1 MQSATSYLDRV
12 LPAIDEVGGRFAAL
26 ATSAADPDAPVP
38 SLPGWT
44 VRQAVEHMV
53 TVAPRYARGP
63 EGGGSW
69 VADPRELAA
78 LNQAEIDALGSMD
91 MAALAGRLRGELAA
105 LAAQVEGYGGQP
117 PLFRFHGGERVRADV
132 ALGILLGELVVHGWD
147 LARALDRPW
156 PIEPG
161 HVALIVEGV
170 NPILPG
176 WVDPAAAKGLDATF
190 ELRLRGLTTQVWSFR
205 DGRLQVNPDDGRR
218 ADVHISGDPA
228 AVLLLLLYRRQGQ
241 WRYIAAGK
249 LLAWGRRPWLAFTL
263 TRRFHKP

>member
-1 MQSATSYLDRV
+1 MPSATSYLDRV
-12 LPAIDEVGGRFAAL
+12 LPAIDVVGGRFAAL

-44 VRQAVEHMV
+44 VRQAVEHVV

-78 LNQAEIDALGSMD
+78 LNQAEIEALDSMD
-91 MAALAGRLRGELAA
+91 MAGLAGRLQGELAA
-105 LAAQVEGYGGQP
+105 LASQVEGYGGQP
-117 PLFRFHGGERVRADV
+117 PSFRFHGGERVRADV

-147 LARALDRPW
+147 LARALGRPW

-176 WVDPAAAKGLDATF
+176 WVDRAAAKGLDATF
-190 ELRLRGLTTQVWSFR
+190 ELRPRGLTTQVWSFR

-218 ADVHISGDPA
+218 VDVHISGDPA
-228 AVLLLLLYRRQGQ
+228 AVLLLLYRRQGQ
-241 WRYIAAGK
+241 WRSIAAGK
-249 LLAWGRRPWLAFTL
+249 LLAWGRRPWLALTL
-263 TRRFHKP
+263 TRRFHQP